1 MVSAIKKAL
10 QMKCFQTIYKVI
22 SNAEGFGKRFV
33 SKFAKANSSHKWL
46 SAFLG
51 GTKFSD
57 WNPQ

>member
-1 MVSAIKKAL
+1 MLRSDYQRMV
-10 QMKCFQTIYKVI
+10 FYIYFK
-22 SNAEGFGKRFV
+22 NAEGIGKRFV

-51 GTKFSD
+51 GTKFSN